1 MPHDVRNKTNGT
13 DEQKN
18 TRIDLLFKEQNVPL
32 YDFSCVSIEL
42 IVFDGIS
49 MKKWLSEFAT
59 TKKFQ
64 KSQCVVFVLA
74 EVTLKCIADKSSK
87 SEKSENNF
95 NSNKK

>member
-1 MPHDVRNKTNGT
+1 
-13 DEQKN
+13 
-18 TRIDLLFKEQNVPL
+18 
-32 YDFSCVSIEL
+32 
-42 IVFDGIS
+42 